1 MEYWSTVLRSLIVV
15 LQRRRAGVLQYCT
28 TRVLVYW
35 STVLR
40 SHILVLQ
47 RRRAGVLE
55 YCTTPVLDYWSTALF
70 EHNFCISLSSHSYF
84 FISLF
89 PIYSAFHFII
99 YLMTKKIITGN
110 TVLVT
115 GGRHNGKRAIV
126 MDETEKMFYIKLLH
140 NNQVTRV
147 MKYNVTA
154 IDTELHVVTQ
164 QHTEEELRHLRLS
177 IDQLTT
183 LLLKLRCK

>member
-1 MEYWSTVLRSLIVV
+1 M
-15 LQRRRAGVLQYCT
+15 
-28 TRVLVYW
+28 
-35 STVLR
+35 
-40 SHILVLQ
+40 
-47 RRRAGVLE
+47 
-55 YCTTPVLDYWSTALF
+55 
-70 EHNFCISLSSHSYF
+70 
-84 FISLF
+84 
-89 PIYSAFHFII
+89 
-99 YLMTKKIITGN
+99 KKIITGN

-115 GGRHNGKRAIV
+115 GGRYNGKRAIV

-140 NNQVTRV
+140 NSQVTRV

-164 QHTEEELRHLRLS
+164 QHIEEELRQLRLS

>member
-1 MEYWSTVLRSLIVV
+1 MEYWSTVLRSLILV

-55 YCTTPVLDYWSTALF
+55 YCTIPVLDYWSTALF
-70 EHNFCISLSSHSYF
+70 EHNFCISLSSHSYL
-84 FISLF
+84 FISL
-89 PIYSAFHFII
+89 FHFII

-126 MDETEKMFYIKLLH
+126 MDETEKMYYIKLLH

-164 QHTEEELRHLRLS
+164 QHIEEELRHLRLS